1 MDPLLWKLDIVI
13 AFPADMKMED
23 IVFEDFQIL
32 EVCGV
37 IKGEEYE
44 PIQFIAA
51 KSVNS
56 GDPGPIEIL
65 KTFIDQGLDIEEEWQ
80 VSKNIR
86 I

>member
-1 MDPLLWKLDIVI
+1 
-13 AFPADMKMED
+13 MED

-32 EVCGV
+32 EECGV

-80 VSKNIR
+80 VSTNTWNLTEILKAITNCLLVLFT
-86 I
+86 